1 MKCKKCAQKDVLLDA
16 LKKDHEKVINLNG
29 EILELAKSVNNSN
42 KELMGIIQ
50 ALRTRVSELENQLK
64 EATKESCT
72 NDSTTAQ

>member
-16 LKKDHEKVINLNG
+16 LQKDHENVIKLNG
-29 EILELAKSVNNSN
+29 EILELARSVNNSN

-50 ALRTRVSELENQLK
+50 ALRTRVNELENQLK
-64 EATKESCT
+64 EAADKSCS